1 MKRNISFLLVVL
13 ILLNS
18 DVARADSSTDKKIA
32 QLEKTITALQVEV
45 EGLKALEKQVAILKA
60 EVETLRALEK
70 QALFLRACVNKEK
83 STNSVKVSMKLASC
97 TVDYFKKS
105 REAEKKKATK

>member
-1 MKRNISFLLVVL
+1 MKKLLAAVL
-13 ILLNS
+13 TTLMLLTVPAS
-18 DVARADSSTDKKIA
+18 TASAASSTDTKIA
-32 QLEKTITALQVEV
+32 L
-45 EGLKALEKQVAILKA
+45 LEKQVAILKA
-60 EVETLRALEK
+60 EVETLKALEK

-105 REAEKKKATK
+105 REAEKKKVTK

>member
-1 MKRNISFLLVVL
+1 MKKLLAAFLSTLLVLTVPA
-13 ILLNS
+13 S
-18 DVARADSSTDKKIA
+18 TASAASSTDA
-32 QLEKTITALQVEV
+32 RITE
-45 EGLKALEKQVAILKA
+45 LEKQVAILKA

-83 STNSVKVSMKLASC
+83 STNSLKVSMKLASC

>member
-1 MKRNISFLLVVL
+1 MKKLLAAVLTTL
-13 ILLNS
+13 ILLTVS
-18 DVARADSSTDKKIA
+18 ASTASAATSTDARIA
-32 QLEKTITALQVEV
+32 QLEK
-45 EGLKALEKQVAILKA
+45 QVAALRA
-60 EVETLRALEK
+60 ELETLKALEK

-105 REAEKKKATK
+105 RESEKKKVTK

>member
-1 MKRNISFLLVVL
+1 MKKLLAAVFATLL
-13 ILLNS
+13 ILTVPTS
-18 DVARADSSTDKKIA
+18 SASAASSTDAKIA
-32 QLEKTITALQVEV
+32 Q
-45 EGLKALEKQVAILKA
+45 LEKQVAILKA
-60 EVETLRALEK
+60 EVETLKALEK

-83 STNSVKVSMKLASC
+83 STNSLKVSMKLASC

>member
-1 MKRNISFLLVVL
+1 MKKLLAVFLTTLLVLTVTA
-13 ILLNS
+13 S
-18 DVARADSSTDKKIA
+18 TASAASSTDARIA
-32 QLEKTITALQVEV
+32 Q
-45 EGLKALEKQVAILKA
+45 LEKQVAILKA

-105 REAEKKKATK
+105 REVEKKKPIK

>member
-1 MKRNISFLLVVL
+1 MKKSLVAFLIAVLVLTVPA
-13 ILLNS
+13 S
-18 DVARADSSTDKKIA
+18 TASAASSTDARIA
-32 QLEKTITALQVEV
+32 Q
-45 EGLKALEKQVAILKA
+45 LEKQVAILKA

-105 REAEKKKATK
+105 REAEQKRLKK

>member
-1 MKRNISFLLVVL
+1 MKKLLAAVL
-13 ILLNS
+13 TTLMLLTVPAS
-18 DVARADSSTDKKIA
+18 TASAASSTDARIA
-32 QLEKTITALQVEV
+32 Q
-45 EGLKALEKQVAILKA
+45 
-60 EVETLRALEK
+60 LEK

>member
-1 MKRNISFLLVVL
+1 MKKSLAVFSAAALVL
-13 ILLNS
+13 TLS
-18 DVARADSSTDKKIA
+18 SSTASAAGSTDERIA
-32 QLEKTITALQVEV
+32 Q
-45 EGLKALEKQVAILKA
+45 LEKQVAILKA

-105 REAEKKKATK
+105 REAEKKKVTK

>member
-1 MKRNISFLLVVL
+1 MKKLMATFLAA
-13 ILLNS
+13 LLLLTVPAS
-18 DVARADSSTDKKIA
+18 TASAASSTDARIA
-32 QLEKTITALQVEV
+32 E
-45 EGLKALEKQVAILKA
+45 LEKQVAMLKA
-60 EVETLRALEK
+60 EVETLKALEK

-105 REAEKKKATK
+105 RETEQKRLGK

>member
-1 MKRNISFLLVVL
+1 MKKLLATFLTALLVLTVPA
-13 ILLNS
+13 S
-18 DVARADSSTDKKIA
+18 TASAASSTDA
-32 QLEKTITALQVEV
+32 RITE
-45 EGLKALEKQVAILKA
+45 LEKQVAILKS

-83 STNSVKVSMKLASC
+83 STNSLKVSMKLASC

>member
-1 MKRNISFLLVVL
+1 MKKLLATVLTTLL
-13 ILLNS
+13 ILTAS
-18 DVARADSSTDKKIA
+18 ASTASAASSTDAKIA
-32 QLEKTITALQVEV
+32 Q
-45 EGLKALEKQVAILKA
+45 LEKQVAILKA
-60 EVETLRALEK
+60 EVETLKALEK

-105 REAEKKKATK
+105 REAEKKKPTK